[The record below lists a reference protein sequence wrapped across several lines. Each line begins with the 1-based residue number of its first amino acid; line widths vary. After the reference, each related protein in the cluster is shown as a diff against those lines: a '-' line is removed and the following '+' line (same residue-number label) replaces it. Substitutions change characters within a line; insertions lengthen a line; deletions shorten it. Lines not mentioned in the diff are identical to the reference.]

1 MAVRRSITCTC
12 ICSAGGRSGPWFRA
26 HKYQK
31 KRRSDEEEEGRA
43 GQVARRTAPAP
54 TEARGGQEKTQ
65 SRRGKIRGTPA
76 EGASN
81 IQLESTQCRSPRT
94 VSASRALSARLPAR
108 LGRP

>member
-1 MAVRRSITCTC
+1 MRMAVRKSITCTC

-43 GQVARRTAPAP
+43 GQVARGTAPAP
-54 TEARGGQEKTQ
+54 PQARGGQEETQ
-65 SRRGKIRGTPA
+65 RRRGKIRDTPT
-76 EGASN
+76 EGSSKL
-81 IQLESTQCRSPRT
+81 QRESTQCRTPRA

-108 LGRP
+108 L